1 MDPSNPYFV
10 HHSDQPGH
18 MLVPTKLN
26 GANYPSW
33 SKSMILALTAKNK
46 IGFIDGSIEP
56 PSETEHPTEYA
67 LWNQCNSMILSWL
80 THSVEPDLAKGVV
93 HAKTAL
99 QVWEDFKDQFS
110 QKNAPAIYQ
119 IQKSLATLSQGT
131 MTISVYFTKLK
142 SLWDEL
148 DTYRPISACNQ
159 MKAHI
164 EQREEDRMM
173 QFLMGLND
181 TYNVVRSNIL
191 MITPL
196 PNVRQAYSLVNQEEM
211 QRQMTS
217 ETTENFS
224 IAAAIQNHSNNFS
237 NKSKNKYCEHCNREG
252 HTIENCR
259 TLNNRQGQPQQ
270 HGFRKNHFPATN
282 ATNSSQS
289 THEVYPRDISN
300 TSQVSN
306 PDNVL
311 HGFSTEQLQQLSR
324 ALSMMSSNHGA
335 GNKNTYANATE
346 MQFITPPCPSTTNPH
361 PPEQTETSN
370 THEAISP
377 TPVVPSSI
385 DQPSTNTPAAET
397 SPPHS
402 DPSNISSETTTI
414 PPPRQSTRPK
424 RPPAWHRDFL
434 MSSQAH
440 QSTSA
445 ASLIPD
451 PI

>member
-67 LWNQCNSMILSWL
+67 LWNQCNSMIISWL

-93 HAKTAL
+93 HAKMAR

-110 QKNAPAIYQ
+110 QKNAAAIYQ

-211 QRQMTS
+211 QRQVTS

-224 IAAAIQNHSNNFS
+224 IVAAIQNHSNNFS

-252 HTIENCR
+252 YTIENCR

-270 HGFRKNHFPATN
+270 HGFRKNHFPTTN

-306 PDNVL
+306 LDNVL

-335 GNKNTYANATE
+335 GNKNTYANATVN
-346 MQFITPPCPSTTNPH
+346 ITDHTEPKNYAQAVHNPH
-361 PPEQTETSN
+361 WRQAMNTELEALQLNNTWSLVPLPISHKPIGCKWVYKIKYKSN
-370 THEAISP
+370 GTIERYKARL
-377 TPVVPSSI
+377 VP
-385 DQPSTNTPAAET
+385 
-397 SPPHS
+397 
-402 DPSNISSETTTI
+402 
-414 PPPRQSTRPK
+414 
-424 RPPAWHRDFL
+424 
-434 MSSQAH
+434 
-440 QSTSA
+440 
-445 ASLIPD
+445 
-451 PI
+451 

>member
-1 MDPSNPYFV
+1 MQIKHQQKNQFPNTNITPNIDPSNPYFV

-46 IGFIDGSIEP
+46 IGFIDGSIES

-67 LWNQCNSMILSWL
+67 LWNQCNSIILSWL
-80 THSVEPDLAKGVV
+80 THSLEPDLSKGVV
-93 HAKTAL
+93 HAKTAR

-148 DTYRPISACNQ
+148 DTYRPISACNH

-164 EQREEDRMM
+164 EQREEDQMM
-173 QFLMGLND
+173 QFLMGLNN

-196 PNVRQAYSLVNQEEM
+196 PNVRQAYSL
-211 QRQMTS
+211 
-217 ETTENFS
+217 TTENFS

-252 HTIENCR
+252 HKIENCR
-259 TLNNRQGQPQQ
+259 TLKFHCKHCDRKGHTEDRCRYKNGSWKPNITSNRQGQPQQ

-289 THEVYPRDISN
+289 VHEVYPRDTSN

-306 PDNVL
+306 PNNVL

-324 ALSMMSSNHGA
+324 ALSMMSSN
-335 GNKNTYANATE
+335 
-346 MQFITPPCPSTTNPH
+346 C
-361 PPEQTETSN
+361 
-370 THEAISP
+370 
-377 TPVVPSSI
+377 
-385 DQPSTNTPAAET
+385 NTP
-397 SPPHS
+397 
-402 DPSNISSETTTI
+402 
-414 PPPRQSTRPK
+414 
-424 RPPAWHRDFL
+424 
-434 MSSQAH
+434 
-440 QSTSA
+440 
-445 ASLIPD
+445 
-451 PI
+451 

>member
-10 HHSDQPGH
+10 HHSDQHGH

-33 SKSMILALTAKNK
+33 SKSMILALTVKNK

-80 THSVEPDLAKGVV
+80 THSVEPDLAKGVI

-99 QVWEDFKDQFS
+99 QVWEDFKYQFS

-181 TYNVVRSNIL
+181 TYNVVSNIL

-211 QRQMTS
+211 QQQNGSWKPNITS
-217 ETTENFS
+217 
-224 IAAAIQNHSNNFS
+224 
-237 NKSKNKYCEHCNREG
+237 
-252 HTIENCR
+252 
-259 TLNNRQGQPQQ
+259 NRQGQPQQ

-311 HGFSTEQLQQLSR
+311 HGFSTEQLQQLSG
-324 ALSMMSSNHGA
+324 ALSMISSNHGA

-402 DPSNISSETTTI
+402 DPSNISYETTTI

-445 ASLIPD
+445 ASPIPD